1 MKTFDPAVL
10 FGTLSYTHNLEESF
24 SDISSTVN
32 QTTPGKVRIGD
43 SFQVGMGVAFALN
56 EKMSMSFSMSDLI
69 QRRSSLKPDGG
80 DWQSVISSDAN
91 AGYFNIGMTI
101 AASPNLTIVPN
112 LSLGMTPDAP
122 DFAFSLKFPY
132 YF

>member
-1 MKTFDPAVL
+1 ML

-24 SDISSTVN
+24 GDISSTVN
-32 QTTPGKVRIGD
+32 QKTPGKVRIGD

-56 EKMSMSFSMSDLI
+56 EKMSMSFSMSDLV
-69 QRRSSLKPDGG
+69 QRRSSLKPDGQ

-101 AASPNLTIVPN
+101 AATPNLTIVPN
-112 LSLGMTPDAP
+112 LSLG
-122 DFAFSLKFPY
+122 
-132 YF
+132 